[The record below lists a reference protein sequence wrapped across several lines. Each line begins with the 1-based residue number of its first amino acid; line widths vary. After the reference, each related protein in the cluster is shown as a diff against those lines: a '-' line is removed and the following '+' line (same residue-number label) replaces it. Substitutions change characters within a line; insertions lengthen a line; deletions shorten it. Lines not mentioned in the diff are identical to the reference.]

1 MSDVLEIIRRIR
13 KAEEDAARQELV
25 KAESARDVSEAVL
38 NAMTDAMVRAQ
49 ESVDGTNPALMAQ
62 QHSYL
67 LRLEMNRRA
76 LVHEKARR
84 ESIVDDRRSRLK
96 SAALETKSIEN
107 VVEARDEREALEE
120 SRKQQG
126 QLDEFGSMGWWRN
139 TA

>member
-38 NAMTDAMVRAQ
+38 NAMSDAMVRAQ

-84 ESIVDDRRSRLK
+84 ESIVDDRRARLK
-96 SAALETKSIEN
+96 TAALETKSIEN
-107 VVEARDEREALEE
+107 VVEARDERETLEE

>member
-38 NAMTDAMVRAQ
+38 NAMSDAMVRAQ

-76 LVHEKARR
+76 IVHEKARR
-84 ESIVDDRRSRLK
+84 EVIVDHRRACLK
-96 SAALETKSIEN
+96 TAALETKSIEN
-107 VVEARDEREALEE
+107 VVEARDEREALEQN
-120 SRKQQG
+120 RKQQG